1 MKQFERL
8 NNLDLLDE
16 YCHFMILE
24 SGLDI
29 KQHSD
34 YYINYVEKNLNS
46 LREECLKRM
55 GRPRK

>member
-34 YYINYVEKNLNS
+34 YYINYVEKKKS
-46 LREECLKRM
+46 K
-55 GRPRK
+55 

>member
-24 SGLDI
+24 SGLDR

-55 GRPRK
+55 GGPRK

>member
-24 SGLDI
+24 SGLDR

-34 YYINYVEKNLNS
+34 YYINYVEKI
-46 LREECLKRM
+46 
-55 GRPRK
+55 